1 MNPTAI
7 PAGNPPLAG
16 LGTQSFL
23 KDYWQKRPLLIR
35 QALPGLTPPVDANG
49 LLQMACDEAVESR
62 LITAFQGKWRLE
74 HGPFEH
80 EQLPALSR
88 KRWTLLVQGVDLH
101 LDAAHRLLEKF
112 RFIPDARV
120 DDLMISLASDQG
132 GVGPHVDA
140 YDVFLLQIWGKRRWR
155 VARPGNNM
163 LKPGLPLKI
172 LEAFNPDE
180 EWVLEPGDMLYLPP
194 GWGHDGIAEG
204 PCMTASIGF
213 RAPSRHEFLREFLS
227 AAADDPGGA
236 DPRFGDPGRSASRSH
251 PAQIP
256 TDLHRSLSAWA
267 RDWRPEPEQI
277 ERFIGRFL
285 TEPKPSVW
293 FESKSMPSTTIFT
306 RRACRKGLRLDRRSR
321 MMYRGN
327 TLFMNGEDFAFEP
340 APFGWFRTLAD
351 QRELSASQCA
361 SALETPGFTDT
372 VCAWFAHGWIDLGQ
386 GGSDTDPGKS

>member
-1 MNPTAI
+1 
-7 PAGNPPLAG
+7 
-16 LGTQSFL
+16 
-23 KDYWQKRPLLIR
+23 
-35 QALPGLTPPVDANG
+35 
-49 LLQMACDEAVESR
+49 
-62 LITAFQGKWRLE
+62 
-74 HGPFEH
+74 
-80 EQLPALSR
+80 LSR

-101 LDAAHRLLEKF
+101 LDSAHRLIERF
-112 RFIPDARV
+112 RFIPDARL

-155 VARPGNNM
+155 VARPGHNS

-172 LEAFNPDE
+172 LEHFDPDE
-180 EWVLEPGDMLYLPP
+180 EWLLEPGDMLYLPP

-236 DPRFGDPGRSASRSH
+236 DPRFGDPGRSPARGH

-256 TDLHRSLSAWA
+256 TDLHRSLSDWA

-293 FESKSMPSTTIFT
+293 FESRPMPATTT
-306 RRACRKGLRLDRRSR
+306 LSNRARRTGLRLDRRSR
-321 MMYRGN
+321 MMYRGK
-327 TLFMNGEDFAFEP
+327 TLFVNGEDFRFEP
-340 APFGWFRTLAD
+340 AAFEWFCTLAD
-351 QRELSASQCA
+351 QRGLSASQCV
-361 SALETPGFTDT
+361 SALETPGFVET
-372 VCAWFAHGWIDLGQ
+372 VRAWIAHGWIGLGA
-386 GGSDTDPGKS
+386 